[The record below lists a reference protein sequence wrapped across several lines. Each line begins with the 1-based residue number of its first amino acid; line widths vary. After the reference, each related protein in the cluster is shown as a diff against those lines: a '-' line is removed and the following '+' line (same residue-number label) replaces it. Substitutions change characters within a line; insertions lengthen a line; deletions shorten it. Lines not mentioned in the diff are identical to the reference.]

1 MPLFK
6 KYSALSME
14 ERDPLVDEWAQTV
27 TLVT

>member
-6 KYSALSME
+6 KYGAMPME